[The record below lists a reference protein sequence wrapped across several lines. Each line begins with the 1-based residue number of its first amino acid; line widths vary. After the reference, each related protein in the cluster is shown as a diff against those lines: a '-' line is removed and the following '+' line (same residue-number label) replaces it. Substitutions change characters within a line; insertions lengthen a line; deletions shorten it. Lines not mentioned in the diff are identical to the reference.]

1 MLRTQLYAKPTQGR
15 DTVGHQPFG
24 ANFIDERAGPI
35 RDYNVKS
42 TLAGRKRGSESG
54 WTAPNYEDISFR
66 WRGTRVHHRTKIIS
80 GRTRGPI
87 GNGKPYIPSCPHMD
101 LTTRCAIPSASDQ
114 KLLPDL
120 CINCT
125 TCSTADTNRSSCA
138 SLTTSGGEI
147 FNTMK
152 SLPQT

>member
-1 MLRTQLYAKPTQGR
+1 M
-15 DTVGHQPFG
+15 
-24 ANFIDERAGPI
+24 
-35 RDYNVKS
+35 
-42 TLAGRKRGSESG
+42 
-54 WTAPNYEDISFR
+54 
-66 WRGTRVHHRTKIIS
+66 
-80 GRTRGPI
+80 I
-87 GNGKPYIPSCPHMD
+87 GLDHMD

-114 KLLPDL
+114 KLLLDL

-152 SLPQT
+152 SLPQTWHKIPWSRNSRMTTICPNIAGCIFANVSKANRFVKE